1 MQSLYNYKLNLV
13 KTGVILQEL
22 RDSRKMSRSY
32 VADSIGVST
41 DVIGNLEKGL
51 GGLSL
56 ERSIKLCVLYEI
68 PIVALELLIVKD
80 EDIDFRDSIL
90 VYDHQNDDATPITD
104 KSVPEVPGVIP
115 DSVVEA
121 AASVDANAPHITHDF
136 HIGEHKAMLDTLLR
150 VQAEH
155 LADLREQLARQDQ
168 IIRQLISKDRG

>member
-1 MQSLYNYKLNLV
+1 MQSLDNYKLNLV

-22 RDSRKMSRSY
+22 RETRKMSRSY

-68 PIVALELLIVKD
+68 PLVALELLIVKD

-104 KSVPEVPGVIP
+104 ESVPEVPGVIP

-121 AASVDANAPHITHDF
+121 AASVDTSVPHIPHDI
-136 HIGEHKAMLDTLLR
+136 HLGEHKAMIETLLR
-150 VQAEH
+150 VHSEH
-155 LADLREQLARQDQ
+155 VADLREQLARQDQ
-168 IIRQLISKDRG
+168 IIRQLLERR